1 MLIILHKSIK
11 NSEIVV
17 FTKEDKG
24 IHIMK
29 ANAPENL
36 IKYMYLLIKVIDLNL
51 MYF

>member
-29 ANAPENL
+29 ANAPEKFDKNMK
-36 IKYMYLLIKVIDLNL
+36 ICIC
-51 MYF
+51 